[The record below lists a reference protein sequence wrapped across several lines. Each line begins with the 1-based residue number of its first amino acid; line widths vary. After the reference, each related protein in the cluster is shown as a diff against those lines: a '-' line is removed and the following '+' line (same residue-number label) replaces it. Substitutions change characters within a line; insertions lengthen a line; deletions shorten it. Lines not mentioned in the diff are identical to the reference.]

1 MHGGMKI
8 YTGAPAAARHYV
20 EADRGRADDYYLTEG
35 AGVARR
41 FSVARGRVSELAP
54 LTGDAYETWVAGCD
68 PDTGEPRGQLR
79 DDDRA
84 VRFVEVVVNGPKTW
98 SLAAALHPDIA
109 TAYDAAQARAAEQII
124 GWLGEHSTTRVGPR
138 GGQVQVPVEV
148 AEAVTVAHYTS
159 RAGDPHRH
167 LHLQINARVFAAGK
181 WRGLHTVGVR
191 DSLAA
196 INGIGHA
203 AVACDPQ
210 FRAAL
215 AAHGYALA
223 VDGEIRQLADFVG
236 AFSARTAQIARNID
250 KYERE
255 WTAAHPGES
264 PGPAMRRSWD
274 ARAWAAGRPDKV
286 LPQPGEDLTARW
298 SAELAALG
306 YRDRDIPTV
315 LAPAPVGGLDREQ
328 TVGRVLA
335 RLGAAR
341 SAWNAADVRGEVEQL
356 LASAGIV
363 TDPAVRIELAEDLT
377 ARAMDRCVPLLDRHS
392 PADGVPEH
400 IRTWTSA
407 PVLSVEVELTAR
419 LASRATD
426 REAGAP
432 DIDLTP
438 PVDVAA
444 GATRLDPGQ
453 AAAVTAL
460 AAQRALVVIEGA
472 AGAGKTTTLAATKT
486 LLEGQGRRLVVV
498 TPTLKAARVAAA
510 EVGAVAGSAACLAFE
525 YGWRWNEDGAWTRL
539 PVGHTDPVTGRA
551 YAGPADEARL
561 RAGDLLVVD
570 EAGMLDQDTARALLT
585 IADECGVRVALLGD
599 RHQLAAVGRG
609 GVLDLAAAQVDP
621 TEHLTLVGVY
631 RFTRTDATGRT
642 TPDSD
647 YADLTLAMRS
657 GENPGKVFDVLLAR
671 QQVRLHADAQA
682 LREALAADAAD
693 GYTAG
698 ERVAVVVATREQ
710 AAALNA
716 AIRDRLVFDGRVD
729 DRRVVVTGAGERIGV
744 GDRIATRRNDRDLQV
759 ANRDTWTVTGV
770 DRDGGLLVTPA
781 GTPHVTPADGVVAT
795 VTPAVTLDVTPAGTG
810 ALVLPVDY
818 VTAHVELAYA
828 TTAHGA
834 QGDTVTAAHLVVG
847 EVTGAA
853 AAYVGMTRGRTA
865 NTAHLVA
872 TDPSEAREQW
882 LAVFARDRADL
893 GPAHAAR
900 LAAAEAARY
909 ATGRPLEQALADL
922 RQAWTAEQR
931 CLDRLA
937 ADLPRRDALR
947 DIVALEA
954 AHADRAAALTEAY
967 RQTGIDA
974 RNATARADASGAVV
988 TAEIGR
994 IRDTLLDSWDTG
1006 RGAARDAAH
1015 VVLDGPRRLQ
1025 LRRAAVNR
1033 AGEQLT
1039 DWANAW
1045 RPYLPAMPT
1054 EPQQIARLAD
1064 RSDDRPRLWT
1074 AFDSYARHHAEH
1086 AHPEHAPLR
1095 ATAATAQETH
1105 RHAGAAVADAR
1116 RQHEDRLARF
1126 GPVAWTLDPA
1136 ERLADTDRRIAAAH
1150 TDLAAVRARI
1160 TRLTAEPALLTQP
1173 ADRLARERDTWRAHQ
1188 DADPTP
1194 HRPAAPLPTAP
1205 LPAAPEPGVRLP
1217 RPEDLAAL
1225 TLRTAAGPGIGR

>member
-1 MHGGMKI
+1 MKI
-8 YTGAPAAARHYV
+8 YAGAPAAARQYV

-41 FSVARGRVSELAP
+41 FSVTEGRVTELAP

-68 PDTGEPRGQLR
+68 PGTGEPRGQLR
-79 DDDRA
+79 GDGHA

-98 SLAAALHPDIA
+98 SLAAALHPEIA
-109 TAYDAAQARAAEQII
+109 TAYDAAQARAAEQIT
-124 GWLGEHSTTRVGPR
+124 GWLGQHATTRVGPR

-215 AAHGYALA
+215 AAHGYALNA
-223 VDGEIRQLADFVG
+223 DGEIRQLTDFVG

-250 KYERE
+250 RYERE

-264 PGPAMRRSWD
+264 PGPALRRSWD
-274 ARAWAAGRPDKV
+274 ARAWAEDRPDKL

-298 SAELAALG
+298 LAELVALG
-306 YRDRDIPTV
+306 YHDGNVPTG
-315 LAPAPVGGLDREQ
+315 LTPTPVGILDREQ
-328 TVGRVLA
+328 AVGRVLA
-335 RLGAAR
+335 RLAAAR
-341 SAWNAADVRGEVEQL
+341 SAWNAADVRGEVEVL
-356 LASAGIV
+356 LAAAGIV

-377 ARAMDRCVPLLDRHS
+377 ARTLSQCVPLLDR
-392 PADGVPEH
+392 DGVPEH
-400 IRTWTSA
+400 IRAWTSR
-407 PVLSVEVELTAR
+407 PVLAVEADLTAR
-419 LASRATD
+419 LAARAAE
-426 REAGAP
+426 RPAGVGDP
-432 DIDLTP
+432 VPTP

-444 GATRLDPGQ
+444 AASRLDAGQ
-453 AAAVTAL
+453 AAAVAAL
-460 AAQRALVVIEGA
+460 AGQRRLVVIEGA
-472 AGAGKTTTLAATKT
+472 AGAGKTTTLAATRT
-486 LLEGQGRRLVVV
+486 LLAEQGRRLVVV
-498 TPTLKAARVAAA
+498 TPTLKAAQVAQV
-510 EVGAVAGSAACLAFE
+510 EVGAVAGSAARLAFE
-525 YGWRWNEDGAWTRL
+525 YGWRWNADGAWTRL
-539 PVGHTDPVTGRA
+539 AVGHTDPGTGRA
-551 YAGPADEARL
+551 YAEPAERARL

-585 IADECGVRVALLGD
+585 IADECQVRVALLGD

-621 TEHLTLVGVY
+621 TGHLTLVGVH

-642 TPDSD
+642 TPDTD
-647 YADLTLAMRS
+647 YANLTLAMRA
-657 GENPGKVFDVLLAR
+657 GTNPGKVFDALLAR
-671 QQVRLHADAQA
+671 GQIRLHPDPQA
-682 LREALAADAAD
+682 LRGALAASAAD

-710 AAALNA
+710 AAALSA
-716 AIRDRLVFDGRVD
+716 AIRDRLVTQGRVD

-744 GDRIATRRNDRDLQV
+744 GDRIATRRNDRDLAV
-759 ANRDTWTVTGV
+759 ANRDVWTVTGV
-770 DRDGGLLVTPA
+770 DRDGGLLVTPDY
-781 GTPHVTPADGVVAT
+781 TPHVTPAGSARAS
-795 VTPAVTLDVTPAGTG
+795 VTPAVTPARKR
-810 ALVLPVDY
+810 ARMLPADY

-828 TTAHGA
+828 TTAHGT

-847 EVTGAA
+847 EDTGAA

-872 TDPSEAREQW
+872 TDPAEAREQW

-900 LAAAEAARY
+900 LAAAEATRY
-909 ATGRPLEQALADL
+909 AQQRPLQQALADL
-922 RQAWTAEQR
+922 HSAWTAEQR

-937 ADLPRRDALR
+937 HAEPRRDALR
-947 DIVALEA
+947 EIVALESA
-954 AHADRAAALTEAY
+954 YADRAAALTDAY

-974 RNATARADASGAVV
+974 RHATARADASGAVV
-988 TAEIGR
+988 TAETDR
-994 IRDTLLDSWDTG
+994 IRDTLLGSWDTG
-1006 RGAARDAAH
+1006 RDAARDAAQ
-1015 VVLDGPRRLQ
+1015 VVLDGPGRLR

-1033 AGEQLT
+1033 AGEQLV
-1039 DWANAW
+1039 DWADAW
-1045 RPYLPAMPT
+1045 RPHLPAMPT
-1054 EPQQIARLAD
+1054 DPQQIARLAD

-1086 AHPEHAPLR
+1086 AHPEHAQLR
-1095 ATAATAQETH
+1095 ATAATAQKAH

-1116 RQHEDRLARF
+1116 RQHEARLARF
-1126 GPVAWTLDPA
+1126 GSLAWILDPA
-1136 ERLADTDRRIAAAH
+1136 ERLADTGRDIATAR
-1150 TDLAAVRARI
+1150 TELAAVRARI
-1160 TRLTAEPALLTQP
+1160 VRLTAEPALVAQP
-1173 ADRLARERDTWRAHQ
+1173 ADQLARERDHWRARR
-1188 DADPTP
+1188 DPELATTQAP
-1194 HRPAAPLPTAP
+1194 ASPSAPPQPVVRP
-1205 LPAAPEPGVRLP
+1205 P
-1217 RPEDLAAL
+1217 RPEDVRRLAL
-1225 TLRTAAGPGIGR
+1225 HPDAGLGMPR